1 MLSGVANPQ
10 GTEVGNNTTGGKPS
24 LVAGVAPVK
33 WLRPPTCG
41 SVTSK
46 FKAWLVTLL
55 VSCLAGLCVV
65 GEGSS
70 EFHSISIPQFF
81 IRKMGMLV
89 DTPLLELQRPYK

>member
-1 MLSGVANPQ
+1 MLSGVARPQ
-10 GTEVGNNTTGGKPS
+10 GTEVGNSTTVGKPF

-33 WLRPPTCG
+33 WLRLPTCG

-46 FKAWLVTLL
+46 CETWLVTLL
-55 VSCLAGLCVV
+55 VSCLVRLCVV

-70 EFHSISIPQFF
+70 EFHSISIPPFF

>member
-1 MLSGVANPQ
+1 MLSAVARLQ
-10 GTEVGNNTTGGKPS
+10 GTEVGNSTTGGKLS
-24 LVAGVAPVK
+24 LVAGVAPVT

-46 FKAWLVTLL
+46 CKAWLVTLL
-55 VSCLAGLCVV
+55 VSCLVWLCVV

-81 IRKMGMLV
+81 ICKMGMLV
-89 DTPLLELQRPYK
+89 DTAF